1 MPAVRAEIALIWKQ
15 KGQIMIKTHNLRLAT
30 FSVVIAI
37 SLFAPL
43 SQMVI
48 ARSHEASS
56 LRVGDSATDGAA
68 SYDSKCAFCHGKDG
82 AGLPNWRSLGQPD
95 FTKAEWQKS
104 HTDEQIAE
112 SIKNG
117 KGKFM
122 PGFKSKLSEQEI
134 GAVVQRIRA
143 FAKKQ

>member
-1 MPAVRAEIALIWKQ
+1 
-15 KGQIMIKTHNLRLAT
+15 MIKMDNLRLAA
-30 FSVVIAI
+30 FSAAIALS
-37 SLFAPL
+37 SLAPL
-43 SQMVI
+43 GQMVI
-48 ARSHEASS
+48 ASNHGSPS
-56 LRVGDSATDGAA
+56 LHISDPVIDGGAL
-68 SYDSKCAFCHGKDG
+68 YDSKCALCHGKDG

-95 FTKAEWQKS
+95 LTKAEWQKS

-134 GAVVQRIRA
+134 GAVIQRIRA
-143 FAKKQ
+143 FGKKQ